1 MDKILHTVDKVK
13 QKLTDVKSSTYIDF
27 GLRNNETNSNLEV
40 GDHVRISKHNNI
52 YAKVT
57 LDIGLN
63 KFL

>member
-1 MDKILHTVDKVK
+1 MDKILHTVDKIK
-13 QKLTDVKSSTYIDF
+13 QKLADVKSSTYIDF
-27 GLRNNETNSNLEV
+27 GLRNNETNPNLEV

>member
-1 MDKILHTVDKVK
+1 MDKILHTVDKIK
-13 QKLTDVKSSTYIDF
+13 QKLIDVKSSTYIDL

>member
-1 MDKILHTVDKVK
+1 MDKILNTVDKIK
-13 QKLTDVKSSTYIDF
+13 PKLADVKSSTYIDF